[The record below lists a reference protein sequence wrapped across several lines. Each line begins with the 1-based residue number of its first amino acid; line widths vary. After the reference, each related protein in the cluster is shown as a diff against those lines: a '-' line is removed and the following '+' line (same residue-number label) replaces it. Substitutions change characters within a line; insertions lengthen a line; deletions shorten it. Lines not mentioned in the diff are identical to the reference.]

1 MATKTKAELV
11 RRVLDKLQKTQTG
24 QNPAAEDVDQVATNL
39 STALATIAA
48 DEVVYISDPDQI
60 EEAFFE
66 PVAVC
71 VAGQLARDFGT
82 AVDPVDLA
90 DAEATLRRIQR
101 LRPMYVEQQAS
112 YV

>member
-1 MATKTKAELV
+1 MATKTKADLV

-24 QNPAAEDVDQVATNL
+24 QNPAAEDFEQVAMNL

-71 VAGQLARDFGT
+71 VADKLALDFGT
-82 AVDPVDLA
+82 AIP
-90 DAEATLRRIQR
+90 AEEVFAAQSLLRRIQR
-101 LRPMYVEQQAS
+101 LRPMYVEQQTS